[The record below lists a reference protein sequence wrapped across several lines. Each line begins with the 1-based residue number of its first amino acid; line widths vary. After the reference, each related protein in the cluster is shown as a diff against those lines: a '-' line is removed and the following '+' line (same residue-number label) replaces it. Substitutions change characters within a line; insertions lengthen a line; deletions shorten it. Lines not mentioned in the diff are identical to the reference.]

1 MNKNEL
7 FISVIIPTYNCKNY
21 LVHSLPHI
29 KKSDYPH
36 FEIIVVDNKSTDGSL
51 EFSKQYADTIVTL
64 NDQWTPG
71 KARNRGAKVSRG
83 SVLFFLDADVLIT
96 SDTISQVAKTFMEDT
111 EITALFGSYDD
122 KPFSENFLSQ
132 YKNLLHH
139 FIHQNADI
147 EARTFWSGCGAIKKE
162 IFFEMDGFPENYL
175 SPSIE
180 DVELG
185 YKLSENGKK
194 IRLLKELQV
203 THLKKWDFFSLLKS
217 DILCRAIPWT
227 KLAFKKGLPYDLNF
241 KLSHRISGIIA
252 FMLFLCFILMWRYSF
267 LLLPTIGLA
276 GILFYLNRELYRFF
290 WEKRGIKFTVP
301 AIFLHW
307 FYFLYSSVTF
317 GLFFVSSLFKSR

>member
-21 LVHSLPHI
+21 LVYSLPAI
-29 KKSDYPH
+29 RKSDFPS
-36 FEIIVVDNKSTDGSL
+36 FELIIVDNHSTDGSREL
-51 EFSKQYADTIVTL
+51 AEKYADTVL
-64 NDQWTPG
+64 ELDEKWSPG
-71 KARNRGAKVSRG
+71 RARNRGAQASRG
-83 SVLFFLDADVLIT
+83 SILFFIDADVQVGQ
-96 SDTISQVAKTFMEDT
+96 DTISLAVKTLE
-111 EITALFGSYDD
+111 ENPATAAVFGSYDEE
-122 KPFSENFLSQ
+122 PFFHNFFSQ

-175 SPSIE
+175 FPSIE

-241 KLSHRISGIIA
+241 KLSHRISGIIV

-276 GILFYLNRELYRFF
+276 GILFYLNRDLYRFF

-307 FYFLYSSVTF
+307 LYFLYSSVTF